1 MSKRSKKKRD
11 FKVAKKNVQVEE
23 IKEILSVIKII
34 EVAKPLFKY
43 TALVLFASFIYNW
56 LSTGRFDGGMLFL
69 VFVLLFFYRGFMVV
83 QKDASLSLYNKF
95 YDEHIIYSDFTGENS
110 IYYPKYK
117 EVVNY
122 YENLRLDDIVKGGV
136 EKVNSELNGN
146 QARFKKAVPRNVLQ
160 NYRDY
165 SIRTAYENDS
175 LIDDLFVEIILW
187 IFSSIVLSS
196 FYVLLSQY
204 RSIEFD
210 SLFTKLSSFA
220 WSSAVEYGGLVLVAL
235 VLVNIIAIYKFM
247 KYRKFSMLK
256 KKYIKASAVITEA
269 LGRFKPW
276 N

>member
-11 FKVAKKNVQVEE
+11 FKVAKKNVQVEQ
-23 IKEILSVIKII
+23 IKEILSIIKTIKVI
-34 EVAKPLFKY
+34 KPLFKY
-43 TALVLFASFIYNW
+43 AALVLFASFIYNW

-69 VFVLLFFYRGFMVV
+69 VFVLLFFYRGLMVV

-160 NYRDY
+160 NHRDY
-165 SIRTAYENDS
+165 SIRAAEENDS
-175 LIDDLFVEIILW
+175 LANRFFVKT
-187 IFSSIVLSS
+187 IFLIYSSIVIS
-196 FYVLLSQY
+196 FFCVLSQY
-204 RSIEFD
+204 KYMEVD
-210 SLFTKLSSFA
+210 SLSTKLLSLTSINT
-220 WSSAVEYGGLVLVAL
+220 VEFYGFMLVSLAL
-235 VLVNIIAIYKFM
+235 VNTVAIYEFIQYK
-247 KYRKFSMLK
+247 KFSMLK
-256 KKYIKASAVITEA
+256 NKNIKASAVITEA
-269 LGRFKPW
+269 LGRFEPW